1 MNHAADG
8 GHRGG
13 SYGSLAME
21 LGAHFVVMYCVM
33 YTMIATLDH
42 LYLNLNN
49 TWMTLMMVAPMAL
62 IMLVTMRS
70 MFPSRRLNLML
81 ATAAVVV
88 FGASFLAMRSQ
99 ALIGNE
105 EFLRSMIP
113 HHSGAILMCQ
123 EASVTDQEIV
133 DLCEQ
138 IVSSQRAE
146 IAQMQSILERLG
158 R

>member
-1 MNHAADG
+1 
-8 GHRGG
+8 
-13 SYGSLAME
+13 
-21 LGAHFVVMYCVM
+21 
-33 YTMIATLDH
+33 
-42 LYLNLNN
+42 
-49 TWMTLMMVAPMAL
+49 
-62 IMLVTMRS
+62 
-70 MFPSRRLNLML
+70 MFPSRRLNMVL

-88 FGASFLAMRSQ
+88 FGASLFAMRSQ

-123 EASVTDQEIV
+123 EASITDPEIV

-138 IVSSQRAE
+138 IVSSQRQE

>member
-1 MNHAADG
+1 MHHASDR

-13 SYGSLAME
+13 SYGSLAIE
-21 LGAHFVVMYCVM
+21 LGAHFVVMYLVM

-49 TWMTLMMVAPMAL
+49 AWMTLMMVAPMAL

-70 MFPSRRLNLML
+70 MFASRQLNIGL
-81 ATAAVVV
+81 AVAAVVV
-88 FGASFLAMRSQ
+88 FAASFVAMRLQ
-99 ALIGNE
+99 ALIGDE

-113 HHSGAILMCQ
+113 HHSGAILMCE
-123 EASVTDQEIV
+123 EASISDAEIV

-138 IVSSQRAE
+138 IVSSQGEE